1 MSGRGI
7 FVSCRRD
14 DREVAPINTADPSE
28 GLFASQP
35 IDTTRV
41 FAVGDYADQLERCLG
56 ASGRVRE
63 DEPRDEDLGSLT
75 EDEIWEKLK
84 GGISGSALTIVLIS
98 KGMKDPTRSEASQ
111 WIPWEISFSLRE
123 TARDDG
129 TSRSNALLA
138 VILPETDFSY
148 DYIFR
153 KNVIGGPP
161 ILLLDSLFAIIKGNM
176 FNRSH
181 YPVPPFYDK
190 NRSKASYIS
199 PVLWEDFISSSSHY
213 IDLAAEIQNHA
224 GSYLITTAI

>member
-35 IDTTRV
+35 VDSARV
-41 FAVGDYADQLERCLG
+41 FAVGDYADQLGRWLG

-84 GGISGSALTIVLIS
+84 GGISGSAMTIVLIS

-138 VILPETDFSY
+138 VILPEADFSY
-148 DYIFR
+148 D
-153 KNVIGGPP
+153 
-161 ILLLDSLFAIIKGNM
+161 
-176 FNRSH
+176 
-181 YPVPPFYDK
+181 
-190 NRSKASYIS
+190 
-199 PVLWEDFISSSSHY
+199 
-213 IDLAAEIQNHA
+213 
-224 GSYLITTAI
+224 